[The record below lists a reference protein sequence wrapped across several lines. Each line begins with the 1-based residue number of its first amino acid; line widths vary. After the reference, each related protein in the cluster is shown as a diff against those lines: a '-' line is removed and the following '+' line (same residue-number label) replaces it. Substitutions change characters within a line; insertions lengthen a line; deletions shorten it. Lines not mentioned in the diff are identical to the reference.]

1 MPAIRNYIIHF
12 FYTNILKPIF
22 FLFDPETVHDRMIN
36 LGKFLGSKA
45 WGKSLTRGLF
55 FYSHQA
61 LEQKILGINFKN
73 PVGLAAGFDKNAELT
88 GILPHVGFGFEE
100 AGSITGEPCPG
111 NAKPRLWRLKKSK
124 SLLVYYGLKNDGCE
138 AIAQILQGRKFN
150 FPLGISIAKTN
161 SPSTVSVEEGI
172 NDYAKAYKTFQ
183 TIGDYC
189 TINIS
194 CHNAF
199 GGEPFSEPERLSLLL
214 DAINKLPKPKPI
226 FLKMPAELPFSKVDE
241 IIGLARQ
248 YKIDGFVCTNL
259 AKDRHNNSIKD
270 ENFPN
275 TGGMSGKVV
284 EELADGLIKYI
295 YGKTRGE
302 FVIMGCG
309 GIFSAED
316 AYRKIKLGA
325 SLLQLI
331 TGMIYEG
338 PQLISDINRG
348 LVEYL
353 KQDGYKNISEAVGE
367 DN

>member
-1 MPAIRNYIIHF
+1 MLNGLITARNYIICLK
-12 FYTNILKPIF
+12 YKWILKPIF
-22 FLFDPETVHDRMIN
+22 FTIDPETIHDWMTVFLHF
-36 LGKFLGSKA
+36 LGKYA
-45 WGKSLTRGLF
+45 ITRKIVY
-55 FYSHQA
+55 FYFGYSNSM
-61 LEQKILGINFKN
+61 LEQNILGINFKN

-194 CHNAF
+194 CPNAF

-295 YGKTRGE
+295 Y
-302 FVIMGCG
+302 
-309 GIFSAED
+309 
-316 AYRKIKLGA
+316 
-325 SLLQLI
+325 
-331 TGMIYEG
+331 
-338 PQLISDINRG
+338 
-348 LVEYL
+348 
-353 KQDGYKNISEAVGE
+353 
-367 DN
+367 